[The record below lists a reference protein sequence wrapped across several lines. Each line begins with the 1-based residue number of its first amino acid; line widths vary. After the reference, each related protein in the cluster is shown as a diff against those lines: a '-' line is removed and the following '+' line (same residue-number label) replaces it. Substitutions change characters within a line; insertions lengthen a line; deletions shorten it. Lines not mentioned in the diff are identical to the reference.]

1 MFMSKFT
8 KKSKFTEVQWDEFL
22 ESAGPNLLLH
32 KWGNRGPNTVQSYI
46 ENYDIITIK
55 THAQIT
61 VCYSKNIVYIQVFF
75 IVRWDPSCTLKNAR
89 YRGNIQ

>member
-8 KKSKFTEVQWDEFL
+8 KKSKFIEVQWDEFL

-32 KWGNRGPNTVQSYI
+32 KWRNRGPNTVQSYI
-46 ENYDIITIK
+46 ENYNIITIK

-75 IVRWDPSCTLKNAR
+75 IVTWDPSCTLKNAR